1 MINNIKR
8 NLKIFF
14 LYSKYALRTTFQTRV
29 GIIFLLLGKTI
40 RFLFFFFLVVFI
52 FQRVKIIK
60 GYTIN
65 QAIIFYLTFNLIDTI
80 SQIFFREVYRFRYYV
95 ASGNF
100 NLILVKPHHPFLR
113 ILIGGV
119 DYLDIIMLIPY
130 IILTIYHIFLSSTI
144 HHLSS
149 ILLYVLLLING
160 LVIATAFHIAVLA
173 FGVIT
178 TETDNTIMI
187 YRDLSNLGR
196 FPLDI
201 YQNPLRDIFTFII
214 PIGVMI
220 SFPAQALFNLLSGT
234 KIVYAFI
241 LSTVLFL
248 LSLRFWRYGL
258 RKYQSWGG

>member
-1 MINNIKR
+1 MIS

-14 LYSKYALRTTFQTRV
+14 LYSKFALKTTFQTRV
-29 GIIFLLLGKTI
+29 GIVFLLLGKTV
-40 RFLFFFFLVVFI
+40 RFLFFFFLVIFI

-80 SQIFFREVYRFRYYV
+80 SQVFFREVYRFRYSV

-130 IILTIYHIFLSSTI
+130 IVLTIYYIFLSSAL

-160 LVIATAFHIAVLA
+160 LIIAAAFHIAVLA

-187 YRDLSNLGR
+187 YRDLTNLGR

-220 SFPAQALFNLLSGT
+220 SFPAQALFNLLSGA
-234 KIVYAFI
+234 KIIYAFI
-241 LSTVLFL
+241 LSVILFL
-248 LSLRFWRYGL
+248 LSLRFWQYGL